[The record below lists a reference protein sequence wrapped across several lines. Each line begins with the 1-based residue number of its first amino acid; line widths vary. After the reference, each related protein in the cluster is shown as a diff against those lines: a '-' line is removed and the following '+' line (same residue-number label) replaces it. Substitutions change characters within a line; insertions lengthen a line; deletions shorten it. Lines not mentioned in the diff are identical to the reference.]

1 LPGLMPPPLD
11 AAAALPD
18 MSAVNA
24 FGLADEEAAALPF
37 GAKNAKGRD
46 GAAPESEPL
55 AFLAA
60 GTAAAADPAD
70 PSRKACASG
79 LVTKPLNTAPWKPL
93 TRASHSGHEV
103 KMAGPP
109 LPHLTA

>member
-1 LPGLMPPPLD
+1 MLEEEEEAAAD
-11 AAAALPD
+11 AAAG

-24 FGLADEEAAALPF
+24 FG
-37 GAKNAKGRD
+37 
-46 GAAPESEPL
+46 L

-60 GTAAAADPAD
+60 GTAAAAAADPDPAPE

-93 TRASHSGHEV
+93 TFASHSGHV
-103 KMAGPP
+103 V
-109 LPHLTA
+109 